1 MTPEEKKNKKEAATN
16 SAQPSYT
23 TSEKLYEEAVNYPSF
38 DYNAAWNSYKN
49 GGKPLVDALMSAY
62 KKPEQPITPERA
74 KKIKFASALT
84 DSFAT
89 LAELFAHGQGAHIR
103 NRQGNANQ
111 RLTNQRVEQL
121 QDKYARDL
129 ERYNMLAANA
139 EREGFNNYLRGYMND
154 NNMKRKSLFLRAE
167 QVAKREQEAARQAA
181 RAAEY
186 QRKRE
191 DKAADMAT
199 KFKHDLALIR
209 ARASYKNSGG
219 RGTGDKGLNGIFLN
233 AHERDMRAQT
243 DALGRRVVPIELNKE
258 QIRGYANTAKT
269 DQQFLD
275 ANPQAFVDTFDPLT
289 GKVIKGLTRDENLA
303 WMYAQW
309 LYDKQFAP
317 TAAGAPHPPL
327 PSYDSSGL
335 KWGIRSP
342 MPERANAQKATPVPT
357 NSGKSNNGK
366 SKFNHAPY

>member
-1 MTPEEKKNKKEAATN
+1 
-16 SAQPSYT
+16 
-23 TSEKLYEEAVNYPSF
+23 
-38 DYNAAWNSYKN
+38 
-49 GGKPLVDALMSAY
+49 MSAY

-103 NRQGNANQ
+103 NRQGNVNQ
-111 RLTNQRVEQL
+111 RLTNQRMEQL
-121 QDKYARDL
+121 QDKYAR
-129 ERYNMLAANA
+129 EMQRYNMLAANA
-139 EREGFNNYLRGYMND
+139 EREGFNHYLRGYMNA

-167 QVAKREQEAARQAA
+167 QAAKREQEAARQAA

-186 QRKRE
+186 RRKRE

-219 RGTGDKGLNGIFLN
+219 RGKGSGKDDWSGFYLN
-233 AHERDMRAQT
+233 AHESDARAQT
-243 DALGRRVVPIELNKE
+243 DALGRKVIPIELNRDE
-258 QIRGYANTAKT
+258 IRSYANTAKT
-269 DQQFLD
+269 NKEFMEAYKDK
-275 ANPQAFVDTFDPLT
+275 VYVERYDPIAQKMVPAYT
-289 GKVIKGLTRDENLA
+289 KDENVA
-303 WMYAQW
+303 WMYAQS

-317 TAAGAPHPPL
+317 TAAGATT
-327 PSYDSSGL
+327 PSYDTSGL
-335 KWGIRSP
+335 RWGVGSP
-342 MPERANAQKATPVPT
+342 MPERSNAPKATPVAT
-357 NSGKSNNGK
+357 HSGKSNNGK